1 MEQGWPL
8 VQADWTI
15 IVIFSLLVA
24 LITLAPE
31 IYAFAKSPDEWMPVN
46 SPPYMIG
53 DDYHYFSL
61 LNNVHRRFLNLLY
74 GTNLVVPPL
83 SANSKF
89 QYFGYLF
96 NLIPYHIGYLI
107 LDRRV
112 GVLLVRL
119 SNRFLLG
126 LSAVAFSGLC
136 YQLIG
141 IKATTD
147 LLLLTY
153 ILFLL
158 LFPGPIGLQIT
169 SSIAFQIRN
178 PRHIYDRANANDLTR
193 PMFSETTGPIF
204 IIACA
209 LLLMPLNG
217 ESFSSMSYVGLVFV
231 VILFFHYLPA
241 ALVYSWLLFI
251 VLLSNQ
257 LFYHAIICA
266 TLTLG
271 LFFFFFHSVS
281 RDEVGKELFAH
292 SDGGRIFLINRYS
305 VFNSVITIIFLVSV
319 YVLIPALRETS
330 AILILVGM
338 GFFTLTSFFAK
349 HQASRFWDRA
359 AIIPFQLIAVVSSLT
374 IILPFIPA
382 NLLFCLILFL
392 SSALTYYYF
401 RQAVYLYQANSTR
414 LPKGINFVRDICP
427 LRSHG
432 KSTQSRI
439 VATNSVVCAYAIGI
453 FSGDESLLK
462 NYSIQSFGY
471 KKNLISI
478 CANFKILGVDYKSF
492 ENLMTVCVN
501 YQDWQFDRPF
511 KHGSKFAEVC
521 YAHTLQFIS
530 TNREYNMGL
539 VTDGMYSSEGWA
551 DQYKALLRTTWDSID
566 TSKFVNVCKIS
577 LEKPF

>member
-31 IYAFAKSPDEWMPVN
+31 IYALAKSPDKWMPAN

-53 DDYHYFSL
+53 DEYHYFSL

-74 GTNLVVPPL
+74 STNLVVPPL

-107 LDRRV
+107 RDRRV

-126 LSAVAFSGLC
+126 ISTVAFSVLC

-147 LLLLTY
+147 VLLLTY
-153 ILFLL
+153 ILFFL

-178 PRHIYDRANANDLTR
+178 RRHIYDRANANDLTR
-193 PMFSETTGPIF
+193 PMFSETTGPL
-204 IIACA
+204 IIVACA
-209 LLLMPLNG
+209 ILFVPLDG
-217 ESFSSMSYVGLVFV
+217 ESFSSIPYVGLVFV
-231 VILFFHYLPA
+231 VVLFFHYLPA
-241 ALVYSWLLFI
+241 ALVYSWLLFN
-251 VLLSNQ
+251 VLLISQ

-292 SDGGRIFLINRYS
+292 SDGGRIFLVNRYS
-305 VFNSVITIIFLVSV
+305 VFNSVITIMFVISV
-319 YVLIPALRETS
+319 YVLIPAVREIS
-330 AILILVGM
+330 VILIFFGM
-338 GFFTLTSFFAK
+338 GFFTFTSFFAK

-359 AIIPFQLIAVVSSLT
+359 AIIPFQLIAVISSLA
-374 IILPFIPA
+374 IILPLIPA
-382 NLLFCLILFL
+382 DLPIYLILFL
-392 SSALTYYYF
+392 SSALSYYYF
-401 RQAVYLYQANSTR
+401 RQAAYSFQANSTR
-414 LPKGINFVRDICP
+414 LPEGINFVRDICP
-427 LRSHG
+427 IKSHG

-439 VATNSVVCAYAIGI
+439 VATNSEVCAYAIGM

-462 NYSIQSFGY
+462 NYSIQPFGY

-478 CANFKILGVDYKSF
+478 CANFKILGIDYKIF

-511 KHGSKFAEVC
+511 EHGSKFAEIC

-530 TNREYNMGL
+530 TNREYNAGL
-539 VTDGMYSSEGWA
+539 VADGMYSSEGWT
-551 DQYKALLRTTWDSID
+551 DQYKAMLSTTWDSID